1 MSEKVYLV
9 ASNKDWHKP
18 MFEELAERR
27 AGKWLWCN
35 TASQLKRLCEQLTPE
50 YIFFLHWSSNVPEEV
65 WLNNECVCFHMTDL
79 PFGRGGSPLQNLIAR
94 GFKTTKLSAFRVNG
108 ELDGGPIY
116 TKRKLQ
122 LKGSALDIYLE
133 AGRISCEIVEW
144 IIDTSPKPQKQ
155 SGKAVAFRRR
165 KPEESELPRDKNLT
179 ILYDHIRMLD
189 APGYPKAFL
198 NAKGLKLTFSGAV
211 LDENKLTAF
220 VEFETTKESDADD
233 G

>member
-27 AGKWLWCN
+27 PGKWLWCN
-35 TASQLKRLCEQLTPE
+35 TSSQLKEICEQLTPE
-50 YIFFLHWSSNVPEEV
+50 YIFFLHWSSYVPEEI
-65 WLNNECVCFHMTDL
+65 WSHNECVCFHMTDL

-116 TKRKLQ
+116 AKRKLQ

-133 AGRISCEIVEW
+133 AGRISLKIAEW

-165 KPEESELPRDKNLT
+165 KPTESELPSNKDLT

-198 NAKGLKLTFSGAV
+198 NTKGLKLTFSGAE
-211 LDENKLTAF
+211 LSGKKLKAV